1 MKRPLFHFKKCH
13 LWFINFVLQ
22 QAAFGGNTSAG
33 GGPTFADVLHS
44 SYGLTLNE
52 FGGGDG
58 HGGADPDEGGG
69 GGGGATTPV
78 PHHHSHHHHGSSA
91 HMSHMSGHQCTE
103 SHTYRHNGGGGA
115 GRATSLYHLPGHHG
129 SGSPFSEALDTF
141 HAEFI
146 TQPIDYPLS
155 NVSPPPPLSLPP
167 HPQSAG
173 NASDSTGSP
182 VSSSQQQQQAGQPT
196 HPPHPPMSP
205 SLPSFLDTYRH
216 PSGPHEMSPQHQVI
230 KIDFTRTLY
239 MRMIFILL
247 MKFTGS
253 FYNSIMWE
261 KFK

>member
-1 MKRPLFHFKKCH
+1 M
-13 LWFINFVLQ
+13 Q
-22 QAAFGGNTSAG
+22 QAAFGGNNSAG
-33 GGPTFADVLHS
+33 GGPTFADVLSS

-52 FGGGDG
+52 FGGG
-58 HGGADPDEGGG
+58 ADSEDA
-69 GGGGATTPV
+69 GGATP
-78 PHHHSHHHHGSSA
+78 SHHGST
-91 HMSHMSGHQCTE
+91 HMTMPSQCPESNSYRQNGSGRSHYH
-103 SHTYRHNGGGGA
+103 SH
-115 GRATSLYHLPGHHG
+115 SLHG

-155 NVSPPPPLSLPP
+155 NVSPPPTLSLPP

-182 VSSSQQQQQAGQPT
+182 VSSSQQQAPPT

-253 FYNSIMWE
+253 FYNSIM
-261 KFK
+261 

>member
-1 MKRPLFHFKKCH
+1 MKLPLFHFKKCH

-52 FGGGDG
+52 FGGDG
-58 HGGADPDEGGG
+58 HGADPDEGGG
-69 GGGGATTPV
+69 GGASTPV
-78 PHHHSHHHHGSSA
+78 PHPH
-91 HMSHMSGHQCTE
+91 HMSHMSAHQCTD
-103 SHTYRHNGGGGA
+103 SHTYRHNGA
-115 GRATSLYHLPGHHG
+115 GRALYHPGHPGHHHG

-155 NVSPPPPLSLPP
+155 SVSPPPPLPLA

-182 VSSSQQQQQAGQPT
+182 VSSSQQQAPPT

-216 PSGPHEMSPQHQVI
+216 PSGPHEMSPQQVI
-230 KIDFTRTLY
+230 KFDFTRTAND
-239 MRMIFILL
+239 FILTWNSL
-247 MKFTGS
+247 S
-253 FYNSIMWE
+253 F
-261 KFK
+261 

>member
-1 MKRPLFHFKKCH
+1 M
-13 LWFINFVLQ
+13 IYQFVLQ

-115 GRATSLYHLPGHHG
+115 GRATSLYHHPGHHG

-230 KIDFTRTLY
+230 KIDVMRILY
-239 MRMIFILL
+239 MQTR
-247 MKFTGS
+247 
-253 FYNSIMWE
+253 N
-261 KFK
+261 